1 MLSEIEI
8 LFENKNYT
16 KVVELINNI
25 EGKLTIDFLRMRAV
39 SYYKIAKFQEAII
52 DWQSVFSQGLTKA
65 PYSDYQMARTAVNFI
80 TAISDEQQKK
90 IFYKFSDRPALEA
103 GKIIKNIF
111 AGEQHPVLI
120 KQFSEFS
127 QGILN
132 DPEIAQVW
140 IASFEKLLLIISG
153 KKISDFSL
161 SPPRL
166 RIFVSGMGWSG
177 SGAVYDFLK
186 EHASIVAQTIPWE
199 YPCLECSAGFKSFL
213 KLKDKKEN
221 LDKKCVRFF
230 FLHMLGY
237 APLHVGMDFKSALV
251 ARRNSQNKDEN
262 FSLRYAKNCLNFVS
276 TTMEL
281 LFDETGSF
289 GDFDSRLKLFATE
302 IIENLMS
309 VGIDTTKIA
318 LFDNCIHI
326 NNLHL
331 LEYIENAIIFC
342 SVRDPRSNYVALKR
356 ENKGFNRTVKQFT
369 SNYKKHREKYFNEKI
384 LQNPKI
390 RMVQFEKFVSSES
403 YRENL
408 ALELGLD
415 LRLREKFKYFKPW
428 ESFRNTQ
435 LHLDYENQ
443 DEIRYIEE
451 HLSEYCVDFDIKP
464 AFPKSQE

>member
-1 MLSEIEI
+1 M
-8 LFENKNYT
+8 FENKNYT

-39 SYYKIAKFQEAII
+39 SYYKIAKFQEAIT

-65 PYSDYQMARTAVNFI
+65 SYGDYQMARTAIGKLNKV
-80 TAISDEQQKK
+80 TSERKK
-90 IFYKFSDRPALEA
+90 MFYQFSDKPALEA

-153 KKISDFSL
+153 KKVSDFSL

-186 EHASIVAQTIPWE
+186 EYNNMEPIPGE
-199 YPCLECSAGFKSFL
+199 YACLEQSRGFKDFL
-213 KLKDKKEN
+213 KLKDDKNDLKKTCIE
-221 LDKKCVRFF
+221 FF

-237 APLHVGMDFKSALV
+237 APLYAAMDFKSARIARKHSQRKDDAFLLSYAQNCSKLV
-251 ARRNSQNKDEN
+251 LAMSI
-262 FSLRYAKNCLNFVS
+262 
-276 TTMEL
+276 
-281 LFDETGSF
+281 LFDETG
-289 GDFDSRLKLFATE
+289 DFRDMDSRLKLFANE
-302 IIENLMS
+302 IIENLM
-309 VGIDTTKIA
+309 TTNMDPAKIP

-326 NNLHL
+326 RSIHILK
-331 LEYIENAIIFC
+331 YVQDAIILC

-356 ENKGFNRTVKQFT
+356 ESKAFNKPIEKFASDYK
-369 SNYKKHREKYFNEKI
+369 NYRKKYFNEKI
-384 LQNPKI
+384 LQNPRVKV
-390 RMVQFEKFVSSES
+390 VQFEEFVSSES
-403 YRENL
+403 YRKNL

-451 HLSEYCVDFDIKP
+451 HLPEYCYDFDIKP